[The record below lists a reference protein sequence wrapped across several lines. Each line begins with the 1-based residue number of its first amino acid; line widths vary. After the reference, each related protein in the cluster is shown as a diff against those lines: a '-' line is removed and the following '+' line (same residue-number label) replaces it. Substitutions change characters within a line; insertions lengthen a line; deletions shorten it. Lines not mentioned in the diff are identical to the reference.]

1 MLIEVAFPE
10 LLALIPTRL
19 TTPRLVFLRVLKR
32 CGPGRADA
40 RLRVLVEEPCEKAA
54 TSAAHRPPPIGRPA
68 QGRSPDEGE
77 RSSGAAAHRAK
88 RNGHR
93 LSRGSTAAPRA
104 GVIVDRMSRL
114 DESEVPEYVPRWGPP
129 ARAASESSDAPSD
142 ETATV
147 GRAVGALAVRQFW
160 RREARDLEEAG
171 KLREAEQA
179 WLRGR
184 DVGDAICAS
193 HLAHLLWRRGALSEA
208 EAAFRVADELG
219 YPAAPLGLGSMLERR
234 GALADAEEEYARAGR
249 AGFPLGFLHQ
259 GYLLERRGEVA
270 AAEAAYASAAAGGIA
285 AGDFHLGR
293 MLHDRG
299 DDDAAE
305 KAFRR
310 AADAGDSDA
319 RDYLKRWLKRRQ
331 R

>member
-1 MLIEVAFPE
+1 MLIEVAFPAARADTNE
-10 LLALIPTRL
+10 AHDPA
-19 TTPRLVFLRVLKR
+19 PRLVRPSSVADRDGPTRVFGSSSKSHAR
-32 CGPGRADA
+32 K
-40 RLRVLVEEPCEKAA
+40 RLRLLLIVHLPSAGRHRVEAL
-54 TSAAHRPPPIGRPA
+54 T
-68 QGRSPDEGE
+68 EGE

-114 DESEVPEYVPRWGPP
+114 DESEVPEYAPRWGPP

-142 ETATV
+142 ETATG

-234 GALADAEEEYARAGR
+234 GRIGDAEEEYARAGR
-249 AGFPLGFLHQ
+249 GDFLVGFLHQ
-259 GYLLERRGEVA
+259 GYLLSHAGEVA